1 MNLLNIIINGGC
13 YDSINRTINQLLK
26 NNYFNNNDFNI
37 LLYCWNKN
45 LFKKFDNF
53 TLYRNLKIEYTSNS
67 LYECLNQSHLNSD
80 SDFIYVL
87 HENEDLLIKAELLKE
102 IISKYKGKLISFDY
116 ILRSQS
122 KSKILGENYIYGAFN
137 YNYYSMFSPHI
148 STIIPKNIYKFYLYD
163 TRYKIISDYILFNK
177 LRNNIYYDQ
186 IKYFNLPLTSFTYG
200 GNSTKLNS
208 LFELLLEHLKND
220 IKKNVF
226 IKRPLTIFLFLKF
239 LILSFFTRLK
249 MKNWE
254 L

>member
-26 NNYFNNNDFNI
+26 NNYFNNNDFNVF
-37 LLYCWNKN
+37 LYCWNKN
-45 LFKKFDNF
+45 LFNKLDNF
-53 TLYRNLKIEYTSNS
+53 KLYKNLIIEYTSNS
-67 LYECLNQSHLNSD
+67 LYECLNKSHLNSE

-87 HENEDLLIKAELLKE
+87 HENEDLFINAELLKE

-122 KSKILGENYIYGAFN
+122 QRTREKYIYGTFN

-177 LRNNIYYDQ
+177 FRNYISFDQ

-200 GNSTKLNS
+200 GNSTKLYS
-208 LFELLLEHLKND
+208 LVALILEHLKND
-220 IKKNVF
+220 IKINIF
-226 IKRPLTIFLFLKF
+226 IKRPLTIVLFLKF
-239 LILSFFTRLK
+239 LILSFYTRLI

-254 L
+254 S